1 MQILF
6 DGQCAMCN
14 SFIIQI
20 DKIYTNT
27 KEKVIV
33 TNDSSI
39 FHAESNYMLK
49 LDEIEKRMKETIIV
63 CKDEKI
69 FTKSRAIEIILKH
82 SSRRVPQIAGAILQ
96 KIPCWIAD
104 IFYSLI
110 ASARRIIPIKSSC
123 KYHLFKNIT
132 LKQ

>member
-27 KEKVIV
+27 TEKVIV
-33 TNDSSI
+33 TNNSSI
-39 FHAESNYMLK
+39 FNAESNYTLK

-69 FTKSRAIEIILKH
+69 FIKSRAIEIILRH
-82 SSRRVPQIAGAILQ
+82 SVASAQIAAAILQ
-96 KIPCWIAD
+96 AIPYWIAD

-110 ASARRIIPIKSSC
+110 ASARSMIPIKSSC

-132 LKQ
+132 LMQ